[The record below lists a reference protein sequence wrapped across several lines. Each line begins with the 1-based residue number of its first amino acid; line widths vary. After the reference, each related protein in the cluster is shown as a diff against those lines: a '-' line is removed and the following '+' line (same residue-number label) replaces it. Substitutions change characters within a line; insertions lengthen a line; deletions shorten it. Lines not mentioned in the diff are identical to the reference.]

1 MFVRSCFMFEG
12 MPKEVTQI
20 SDKTQEKFM
29 TTLVPSLTRKQKL
42 IVLYNKKG
50 S

>member
-12 MPKEVTQI
+12 IPKEVTQI

-29 TTLVPSLTRKQKL
+29 TAFALLL
-42 IVLYNKKG
+42 I

>member
-29 TTLVPSLTRKQKL
+29 TTFVLLLARQQKL
-42 IVLYNKKG
+42 IVLYNKKR
-50 S
+50 